1 MTDGEKKNFIN
12 EKIVGRN
19 ISPKN
24 AAKRLLLALLCG
36 LVFGGGAA
44 TAFFA
49 VRELYEGF
57 EQAARKKGDDQPDTD
72 GQDMEPETVHDMDEE
87 RDPAGEDAPEDMDI
101 PGVPGMDGFI
111 LLPVTSWHRPP

>member
-1 MTDGEKKNFIN
+1 MAGEDRKKFIN

-57 EQAARKKGDDQPDTD
+57 EQAAREKGDAQLDAD
-72 GQDMEPETVHDMDEE
+72 GQEMEPEAVLDTDEVQ
-87 RDPAGEDAPEDMDI
+87 DPVLEEVPEDMDI
-101 PGVPGMDGFI
+101 PKLSQFYQMF
-111 LLPVTSWHRPP
+111 LQAHHLQF